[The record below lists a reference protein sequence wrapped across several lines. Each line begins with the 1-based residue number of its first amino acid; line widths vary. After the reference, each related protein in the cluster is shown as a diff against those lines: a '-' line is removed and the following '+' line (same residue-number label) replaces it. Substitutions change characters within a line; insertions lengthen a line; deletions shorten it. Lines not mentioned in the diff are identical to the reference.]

1 MINYSVFLMN
11 NHLYPG
17 EAPKAYATNQSDET
31 LTLDAFVRHISN
43 HNGVFSRGTVKAVIC
58 DMCDCLR
65 ELLLDGKSVQMGEL
79 GRFSITLSCEGA
91 MTKNDFTADNIKAV
105 NVVFKP
111 GADLTN
117 LIADATFNP
126 VASRSAQA
134 ATLAAEKA
142 GKGTVDLTASKKA
155 KD

>member
-1 MINYSVFLMN
+1 MINYSVFLMPN
-11 NHLYPG
+11 MLHDDG
-17 EAPKAYATNQSDET
+17 TTKAYATNQTDET
-31 LTLDAFVRHISN
+31 LSLDAFVRHISN

-65 ELLLDGKSVQMGEL
+65 ELLLDGKAVQMGEL
-79 GRFSITLSCEGA
+79 GRFSITLKSTGA
-91 MTKNDFTADNIKAV
+91 RSKEQFTTDYIKGI

-126 VASRSAQA
+126 VATRAAQS

-142 GKGTVDLTASKKA
+142 GKSTVDLKRG
-155 KD
+155 